1 MIDFYLVRRG
11 VQLHVATAHD
21 AAQILRL
28 PSNRII
34 AVTANPLAPPKM
46 QRWYRGAVHLLV
58 EATGRWANQEIA
70 DREIMIKAGFF
81 DSFVIS
87 TGGDHRFSPQSKT
100 GWGYVEWR
108 SYLDAA
114 LPVMIEFAGTTRAQY
129 RDRVDVYLGI
139 KLKEAWEEG

>member
-1 MIDFYLVRRG
+1 MIDFYIVRRG

-21 AAQILRL
+21 ASQILRL
-28 PSNRII
+28 PPNRII
-34 AVTANPLAPPKM
+34 AVTADPKAPLKM

-87 TGGDHRFSPQSKT
+87 NAGDHRFSPQSKS

-108 SYLDAA
+108 GYIDAA

-129 RDRVDVYLGI
+129 RDRVDSYLGI
-139 KLKEAWEEG
+139 KLKEAWEET